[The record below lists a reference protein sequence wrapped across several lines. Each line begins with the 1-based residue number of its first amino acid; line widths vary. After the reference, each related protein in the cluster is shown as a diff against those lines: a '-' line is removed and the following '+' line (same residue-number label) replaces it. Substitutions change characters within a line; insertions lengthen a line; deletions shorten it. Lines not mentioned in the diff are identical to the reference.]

1 MATEEDPFLVLGLK
15 ADASQRE
22 VESAFRRRAL
32 RCHPDRH
39 PEDPTAKA
47 RFERLSRAKEALLD
61 PARNARAREAAAA
74 RHEGAQKQKAK
85 SREAAEKARRRWV
98 AAAKKQKES
107 REKLRKREEAAAA
120 ERRHQ
125 QEQEA
130 EAKRQAADAK
140 RRCDEFFA
148 EEDARQRAADQ
159 YRRRE
164 ALFGNWWQ
172 KHKAA
177 RHSDDHGQSAGDAG
191 SGAALPSALR
201 ALVERFAADTSTCR
215 RPTLEIE
222 DGPPDALSPA
232 ALEELKALAMLLGLQ
247 VKKEACHLVISRGV
261 HEEKPDS
268 DSPWEPPGG
277 TRDAKKRHGMR
288 LGQKRATMAT
298 RHRQALE
305 RLEARRRAGEGL
317 QPTPRV
323 GSWWVRDE
331 EADRWA
337 RYLEQ
342 NGGI

>member
-1 MATEEDPFLVLGLK
+1 MATEEDPFRVLGLK

-39 PEDPTAKA
+39 PDDPTAKG

-61 PARNARAREAAAA
+61 PAQRVRAKETAAGVQRREAW
-74 RHEGAQKQKAK
+74 
-85 SREAAEKARRRWV
+85 SREAAEKARRRW
-98 AAAKKQKES
+98 AAATKKQKES

-120 ERRHQ
+120 ERQRQ
-125 QEQEA
+125 QKQAAEA
-130 EAKRQAADAK
+130 EHRAADAK

-159 YRRRE
+159 DRSRE

-177 RHSDDHGQSAGDAG
+177 GSTDDRGGPL
-191 SGAALPSALR
+191 LPSALR

-215 RPTLEIE
+215 KPTLEILNQ
-222 DGPPDALSPA
+222 PPDTFSPA
-232 ALEELKALAMLLGLQ
+232 ALDELEALAMLLGLQ
-247 VKKEACHLVISRGV
+247 VKKETCRLVISRAS
-261 HEEKPDS
+261 EEKTDT

-277 TRDAKKRHGMR
+277 TRDAKKRNGMK
-288 LGQKRATMAT
+288 LGQKRATVAV

-323 GSWWVRDE
+323 GSWWVHDE

-342 NGGI
+342 NGGF